1 MLGLDPFQTKVV
13 GIACIILI
21 IMLSIIGYLLAKSK
35 LDNDT
40 WPPTIAV
47 CPDYWE
53 DATGTGKHCTNPH
66 NLGRCDVSSFG
77 SEGVNL
83 TAFTK
88 PELRCKLGKLL
99 KDDCNLTWDGV
110 TNDDDAC
117 ASKDSK
123 KKQATSSTP
132 PYLTIF
138 LVILVFIAIM
148 YLVSKRG
155 GASAT
160 APGIGEV

>member
-13 GIACIILI
+13 GIACVILI

-88 PELRCKLGKLL
+88 PELRCEMGKIL
-99 KDDCNLTWDGV
+99 KEDCNLTWDGV

-123 KKQATSSTP
+123 KKATSSTP

>member
-1 MLGLDPFQTKVV
+1 MLGLDSFQTKVV
-13 GIACIILI
+13 GIASVILI
-21 IMLSIIGYLLAKSK
+21 IMLSIIGYLLANSK
-35 LDNDT
+35 LGNKT

-83 TAFTK
+83 TYWVQPK
-88 PELRCKLGKLL
+88 SRCEAGKIFR
-99 KDDCNLTWDGV
+99 DECNLSWDGI
-110 TNDDDAC
+110 TNDDNAC
-117 ASKDSK
+117 ASTDSK
-123 KKQATSSTP
+123 KKDTSSMP
-132 PYLTIF
+132 PYMTIF
-138 LVILVFIAIM
+138 LVVLVFIGIM

-155 GASAT
+155 GESAP
-160 APGIGEV
+160 APAA